1 VAEVTKARTSAE
13 TADEICEDCGYEPEL
28 KRTLG
33 SFQVFAISFA
43 SMSVAIGIFS
53 TYDDVLQT
61 AGPVGIWLFLIV
73 LVGQLLIALVYAQF
87 AARIPLTGSAYQWG
101 SRLASPKIGWIFGWL
116 AVCGTPIGIA
126 AIDSALASQAF
137 MPLFGIPPNEGT
149 ARLIA
154 LVAMAMQAVIAIY
167 STRIVGLINSA
178 AVSLELVIVVVL
190 GIALVIAV
198 VARGSLSTSNLT
210 SRGIAEHAPNYFGVG
225 GGLMMAM
232 IMGLAT
238 LVGFEAAANMAE
250 EAKDPFRSVPRAIL
264 GSVIASGVLGMLF
277 VIALTVS
284 IKDIARTSASESAV
298 ALIIHDQLGPVM
310 ERILLVGIIF
320 AFFGGGLVPM
330 VTCPRIVFAM
340 SRDER
345 FPGYRLMRRVNERT
359 QTPVPATILIFTV
372 GIILMVALPG
382 AALMQLILASAIG
395 GTILYGMTVILYLAV
410 RKRLDRREG
419 AFEVGRFEVPVAVGA
434 LVWVA
439 IVLFVVISP
448 SDSLVPVLITVG
460 LLLAG
465 GVYLA
470 YLWFVKREVLDHEPG
485 EDIFNNVDEEVT
497 K

>member
-1 VAEVTKARTSAE
+1 MTELSTSAQV
-13 TADEICEDCGYEPEL
+13 ADEICEECGYEPEL

-53 TYDDVLQT
+53 TYDDVLQNS
-61 AGPVGIWLFLIV
+61 GPVGIWLWIIV

-87 AARIPLTGSAYQWG
+87 AARIPLTGSSYQWG
-101 SRLASPKIGWIFGWL
+101 SRLASPKIGWMFGWL
-116 AVCGTPIGIA
+116 AICGAAIGIA

-137 MPLFGIPPNEGT
+137 MPLFGIPANEGT

-154 LVAMAMQAVIAIY
+154 LIALAIQTVVAIY

-178 AVSLELVIVVVL
+178 AVGLELVIVVGL

-198 VARGSLSTSNLT
+198 VARGSLSTSNLF

-225 GGLMMAM
+225 GGLMLAM
-232 IMGLAT
+232 LMGLAT

-250 EAKDPFRSVPRAIL
+250 EAKDPFRSVPRAMI
-264 GSVIASGVLGMLF
+264 GSVLASGVLGLLF

-284 IKDIARTSASESAV
+284 IQDIARVSASESSV
-298 ALIIHDQLGPVM
+298 ALIIHDQLGSVV
-310 ERILLVGIIF
+310 ERLLLVGIIF

-330 VTCPRIVFAM
+330 ATCPRIVFAM

-345 FPGYRLMRRVNERT
+345 FPGYRLLRRVNPRT
-359 QTPVPATILIFTV
+359 QTPIPATILIFAV
-372 GIILMVALPG
+372 AVVLMVALPG
-382 AALMQLILASAIG
+382 AALLQLIQASAIV
-395 GTILYGMTVILYLAV
+395 GTLLYGMTVVLYLGV
-410 RKRLDRREG
+410 RKRLDRRESG
-419 AFEVGRFEVPVAVGA
+419 FELGRFEVPVAVGA

-439 IVLFVVISP
+439 AVLFIVISP
-448 SDSLVPVLITVG
+448 SNSRVAVLITVG
-460 LLLAG
+460 LLVVG

-470 YLWFVKREVLDHEPG
+470 YLWFAKREVLDQEPG
-485 EDIFNNVDEEVT
+485 EDIFNTVDEEVT